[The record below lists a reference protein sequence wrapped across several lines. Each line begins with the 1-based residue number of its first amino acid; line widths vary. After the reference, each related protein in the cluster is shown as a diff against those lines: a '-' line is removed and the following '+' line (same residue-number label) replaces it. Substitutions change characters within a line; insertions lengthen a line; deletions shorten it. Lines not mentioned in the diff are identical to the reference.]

1 MNFEEKINVSNA
13 KRLLGLKDE
22 RLKEIIDPS
31 GDKFQDGEE
40 LFKNIDTYIK
50 SLKYWLIK
58 AISQMNKKGY
68 IEAKYQYSRKLKDC
82 GRKYVKSFGIQ
93 KLKKNL
99 RGYLIKDEVV
109 DLDMVN
115 AHPSILLNILENNFN
130 GLGVSWKLLKKYVE
144 NREYYL
150 NEDNISK
157 EDILISMNSNKI
169 INHSNKKMKV
179 LDYEFKKIQKLIFN
193 NSNKLNLSDR
203 SQEVKEDLK
212 QNKEGKFLNHILT
225 VKENQILQKVMKKY
239 KVQTPMFDGFTID
252 KNDFNENTINEL
264 NELTE
269 EDGIKWS
276 KKEHDES
283 IEINDDEIE
292 ENDEY
297 ISYEEQKMKFEE
309 NHFMIENPIM
319 YGRFYTID
327 NEEKYQL
334 YGKDKFRELVK
345 PIKFFNGEKKE
356 FFPSWLEDSKRQSYK
371 EVKFIPTNK
380 KREDVFN
387 SFTGFNYEDTND
399 FLDSKLIKLF
409 KEHISILTNH
419 EEKSIDYL
427 IKFIAHL
434 IQKPE
439 ERPETIILLKSNQ
452 GYGKD
457 TLINII
463 VSLLGEK
470 YFLRTAEI
478 DDIFGSYNVG
488 LRDKLF
494 LQLNELEGKDGF
506 SHKEKIKNL
515 ATEEKTIIREKYVSQ
530 YDQTNYL
537 RIFICSNNFNP
548 VEIPFDDRR
557 MTVFQAQRKKPSF
570 QYFKELNKYLK
581 DKEELQKLFN
591 YLNNIDISNFNPAND
606 RPITKA
612 YENMKESNQNPIYKY
627 LYDNFIRGDYKNN
640 FDKDH
645 VKKQKKNNKLF
656 IQSNVFYHYYKE
668 YLSSEDL
675 EYIKPTFKIVKSIL
689 LDLGIEKKAVKIS
702 GQNNDY
708 YIIDTDDLNE
718 ALKNHNL
725 GEEIEEYEEDDFE

>member
-1 MNFEEKINVSNA
+1 MEYREKIDVANA
-13 KRLLGLKDE
+13 KRLLGVSDE
-22 RLKEIIDPS
+22 RLKEIIDPN

-40 LFKNIDTYIK
+40 LYKNIDVYIK
-50 SLKYWLIK
+50 SLKNWLIK
-58 AISQMNKKGY
+58 SISQMNKKGY
-68 IEAKYQYSRKLKDC
+68 IDTKYQYSRKLRDC
-82 GRKYVKSFGIQ
+82 GRIFVKSFGIQ

-99 RGYLIKDEVV
+99 RGYLIKNEVI
-109 DLDMVN
+109 DLDMKN
-115 AHPSILLNILENNFN
+115 AHPSILLNILENNFD
-130 GLGVSWKLLKKYVE
+130 GLGVSWDLLKKYVE

-157 EDILISMNSNKI
+157 QDILISMNSNKNI
-169 INHSNKKMKV
+169 THPNKKMKV

-203 SQEVKEDLK
+203 SEEVKENLK

-225 VKENQILQKVMKKY
+225 VKENNILQKVMKKY
-239 KVQTPMFDGFTID
+239 KVHTPMYDGFTID

-269 EDGIKWS
+269 KDKIKWAM
-276 KKEHDES
+276 KNHNES
-283 IEINDDEIE
+283 ININDDEII

-297 ISYEEQKMKFEE
+297 ISYEEQKLKFDE

-319 YGRFYTID
+319 YGRFYNID
-327 NEEKYQL
+327 GERKYQL
-334 YGKDKFRELVK
+334 YGKDKFRELTK
-345 PIKFFNGEKKE
+345 PIKYFNGEKKE
-356 FFPSWLEDSKRQSYK
+356 FFPTWLQDKNRNSYK
-371 EVKFIPTNK
+371 EIQFIPTNNK
-380 KREDVFN
+380 KEEIFN
-387 SFTGFNYEDTND
+387 SFTGFNFEDIND
-399 FLDSKLIKLF
+399 FEDSKLIKLF

-530 YDQTNYL
+530 YNQKNYL

-557 MTVFQAQRKKPSF
+557 MTVFQATRKKPS
-570 QYFKELNKYLK
+570 QKYFNELNKYLK
-581 DKEELQKLFN
+581 DKDELQKLFN
-591 YLNNIDISNFNPAND
+591 YLNNINISNFSPSND

-612 YENMKESNQNPIYKY
+612 YENMKDSNQNPIYKY
-627 LYDNFIRGDYKNN
+627 LYDNFIRGDYKEN
-640 FDKDH
+640 FGNDI
-645 VKKQKKNNKLF
+645 KKQKKNNKLYV
-656 IQSNVFYHYYKE
+656 QSNLFYQYYKE

-675 EYIKPTFKIVKSIL
+675 DYIKPTFKIIKSIL

-702 GQNNDY
+702 GINNDY
-708 YIIDTDDLNE
+708 YIIDVKDLDD
-718 ALKNHNL
+718 ALKNYNL

>member
-1 MNFEEKINVSNA
+1 MEYEEKINISNA
-13 KRLLGLKDE
+13 KRLLGVSDE
-22 RLKEIIDPS
+22 RLKEIIDPD

-40 LFKNIDTYIK
+40 LYKNIDVYIR
-50 SLKYWLIK
+50 SLKNWLIK
-58 AISQMNKKGY
+58 SISQMKKKGY
-68 IEAKYQYSRKLKDC
+68 IKVKYQHSRKLRNC
-82 GRKYVKSFGIQ
+82 GRIYVQSFGIQ
-93 KLKKNL
+93 NLKKNL

-109 DLDMVN
+109 DLDMIN
-115 AHPSILLNILENNFN
+115 CGPSILLNILEKNFD
-130 GLGVSWKLLKKYVE
+130 GFGVSWKLLEKYVE
-144 NREYYL
+144 NRDYYL
-150 NEDNISK
+150 NEKNISK
-157 EDILISMNSNKI
+157 EDIIVSMNSNKI
-169 INHSNKKMKV
+169 INHPNKKMKA
-179 LDYEFKKIQKLIFN
+179 LDYEFKQIQKLLFK
-193 NSNKLNLSDR
+193 NSNILNLSDR
-203 SQEVKEDLK
+203 SEEVKENLK

-225 VKENQILQKVMKKY
+225 VKENEILHKAMKEY

-252 KNDFNENTINEL
+252 KKDFNENTIDEL
-264 NELTE
+264 NELSE
-269 EDGIKWS
+269 EDGIKWA
-276 KKEHDES
+276 KKEHDET

-297 ISYEEQKMKFEE
+297 ISYEEQKIRFEE
-309 NHFMIENPIM
+309 NHFMVENPIL
-319 YGRFYTID
+319 YGRFYSV
-327 NEEKYQL
+327 NGEEKYQL
-334 YGKDKFRELVK
+334 YNKDKFRELVK
-345 PIKFFNGEKKE
+345 PIKYFDGEKKE
-356 FFPSWLEDSKRQSYK
+356 FFPAWLEDENRNSFK
-371 EVKFIPTNK
+371 EIQFIPTHK
-380 KREDVFN
+380 KNEDIFN
-387 SFTGFNYEDTND
+387 SFTGFNYEGNND
-399 FLDSKLIKLF
+399 FEDSTLIDLF
-409 KEHISILTNH
+409 IQHISILTNN
-419 EEKSIDYL
+419 EDKSIDYL

-557 MTVFQAQRKKPSF
+557 MTVFQATRKKPSRN
-570 QYFKELNKYLK
+570 YFYQLNKYLK
-581 DKEELQKLFN
+581 NKDELQNLFN
-591 YLNNIDISNFNPAND
+591 FLNNIDISSFSPAND

-612 YENMKESNQNPIYKY
+612 YENMKESNENPIYKY
-627 LYDNFIRGDYKNN
+627 LYDNFIRGNYKEN
-640 FDKDH
+640 FDKEH
-645 VKKQKKNNKLF
+645 VKKQKKNNKLY
-656 IQSNVFYHYYKE
+656 IQSNIFYHYYKD

-675 EYIKPTFKIVKSIL
+675 EYIKPTFKIIKSIL
-689 LDLGIEKKAVKIS
+689 LDLGIEKKAVKIA
-702 GQNNDY
+702 GKNNDY
-708 YIIDTDDLNE
+708 YIIDVDDLDE

-725 GEEIEEYEEDDFE
+725 EEDIEEYEDDDFE